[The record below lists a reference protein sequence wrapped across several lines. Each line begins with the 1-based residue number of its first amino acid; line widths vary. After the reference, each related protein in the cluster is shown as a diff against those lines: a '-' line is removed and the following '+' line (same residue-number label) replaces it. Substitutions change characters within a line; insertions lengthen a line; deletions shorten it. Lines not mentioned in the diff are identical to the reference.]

1 MCVLSCLSVFECVC
15 VCVCVFVYVCVCGGV
30 WACGRVGGFV
40 SGLLGVEV
48 RKEVKLVLVKTV
60 FLLKKS
66 GNLFL
71 RKRR

>member
-1 MCVLSCLSVFECVC
+1 MSSCLRSMTVCALVC
-15 VCVCVFVYVCVCGGV
+15 VCVCVWVGCWVGGWV
-30 WACGRVGGFV
+30 GVGGFV

-48 RKEVKLVLVKTV
+48 RKEVKLALVKTV